1 MKEQFYPILFTGC
14 LDAANILIGNFE
26 LSGKSNS
33 FVNKMF
39 KMSDGYLVAYNKTQ
53 SPQNQLQR
61 DYINSTYEA
70 YRKKKEAL
78 TRMESAPQP
87 T

>member
-1 MKEQFYPILFTGC
+1 MKEQFYPVLFTGC
-14 LDAANILIGNFE
+14 LDAANLLIGNCE
-26 LSGKSNS
+26 LSGKLNS

-53 SPQNQLQR
+53 PPQDQLQR

-78 TRMESAPQP
+78 TRME
-87 T
+87 